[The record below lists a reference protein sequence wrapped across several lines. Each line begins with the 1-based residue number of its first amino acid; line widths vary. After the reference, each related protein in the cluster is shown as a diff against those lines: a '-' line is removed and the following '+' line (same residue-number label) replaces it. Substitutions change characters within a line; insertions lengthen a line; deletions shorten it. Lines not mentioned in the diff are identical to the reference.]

1 MDLGIDLRRE
11 KANEEVEE
19 VDAEAVGDDVEALE
33 EVNADGV
40 DEGDH
45 DGSDPTVENVRCG
58 LVEEMLVAL

>member
-45 DGSDPTVENVRCG
+45 DDGDPTVENVWCR

>member
-19 VDAEAVGDDVEALE
+19 VDAEAVGDDVETLE

-40 DEGDH
+40 D
-45 DGSDPTVENVRCG
+45 
-58 LVEEMLVAL
+58 

>member
-1 MDLGIDLRRE
+1 MDLGIHLRRE

-45 DGSDPTVENVRCG
+45 DGGDPTVENVRRR